1 MASRSESVPHAP
13 SPFRSA
19 SRVSIPGRGRF
30 TSTLLALGVIA
41 LMVLAGVLVIFTYL
55 HAVEDAPREAA
66 EFGYINEPM
75 VDMAK

>member
-1 MASRSESVPHAP
+1 MASRSESFPHAP

-30 TSTLLALGVIA
+30 TSAVLALGVIA
-41 LMVLAGVLVIFTYL
+41 LMMLVGVLVVFTYL
-55 HAVEDAPREAA
+55 EAVEDAPQEAIEA
-66 EFGYINEPM
+66 GYVNEPM